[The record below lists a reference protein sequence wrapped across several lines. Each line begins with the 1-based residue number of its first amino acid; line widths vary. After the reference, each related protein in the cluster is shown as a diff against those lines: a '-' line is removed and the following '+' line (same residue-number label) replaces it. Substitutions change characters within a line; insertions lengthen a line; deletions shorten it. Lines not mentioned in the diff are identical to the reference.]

1 MRVIIYAYR
10 IKREKVN
17 FMTKKEKKILLT
29 FARAFPNL
37 TELEKE
43 RLLSFG
49 EGMVFKTSE
58 KTKNKPA

>member
-1 MRVIIYAYR
+1 
-10 IKREKVN
+10 
-17 FMTKKEKKILLT
+17 MTKKEKKILLT